1 MEQEKQRMYFK
12 RLGLTQT
19 DTTVGEE
26 QLNAIIRAHLEK
38 IPFENLD
45 VCDFHKVPALDPDSL
60 FEKIITGRRG
70 GYCFELNRL
79 LLALLESLG
88 YEVHPVA
95 VRVMWNRTV
104 LPPTTH
110 MGIIAQCDGKHYYC
124 DVGYGGPGPK
134 GLLRLTPES
143 QTICGEQFR
152 VTQAGLPEQS
162 DVQPETPECYAARI
176 EASERSTARHG
187 FTEYKIEKDYHG
199 EWKAVLQF
207 EDHPCRP
214 VDFEPLNFYCAKNPA
229 VLFTQKRVLYL
240 YMPNGWKSLM
250 DMELTIS
257 ENGEI
262 TKTVYHQKEQLEQGL
277 LEEFGIQ
284 ISLP

>member
-1 MEQEKQRMYFK
+1 
-12 RLGLTQT
+12 
-19 DTTVGEE
+19 
-26 QLNAIIRAHLEK
+26 
-38 IPFENLD
+38 
-45 VCDFHKVPALDPDSL
+45 
-60 FEKIITGRRG
+60 
-70 GYCFELNRL
+70 CFELNRL

-88 YEVHPVA
+88 YEAHPVA
-95 VRVMWNRTV
+95 VRVMWNRTMLPQPRPNAQRFLHGRGDLPPSSGEGA

-134 GLLRLTPES
+134 GLLRLTPEP
-143 QTICGEQFR
+143 QTICGERFR